1 MAAEILTAMPG
12 RIRNGVTTRV
22 AYSADGPVSLVLN
35 CGGQVYTLT
44 GVAQGDGTYLLTFLP
59 AGGYVPGRYDYLL
72 TETVAGVVSELDHGS
87 LRILPNLASGDPR
100 SRARII
106 LDAIEAVILGRAT
119 RNQRNVTVGDKTIG
133 YMSHSELVA
142 ARDYWREEVEAEEAE
157 DLGVNPQAYYGEFQ
171 AP

>member
-1 MAAEILTAMPG
+1 MAAEILTEMPG

-22 AYSADGPVSLVLN
+22 AYSADGPVSLVAN
-35 CGGQVYTLT
+35 CAGVVLTLT
-44 GVAQGDGTYLLTFLP
+44 GVLQADGTYLVTFP
-59 AGGYVPGRYDYLL
+59 AATAY
-72 TETVAGVVSELDHGS
+72 TAGVYTYLATENVSGIVTRIDSGTF
-87 LRILPNLASGDPR
+87 RILPSLVSGDAR
-100 SRARII
+100 SRARVI

-133 YMSHSELVA
+133 YMSHAELVA

-157 DLGVNPQAYYGEFQ
+157 DLGINPQAYYGEFQ